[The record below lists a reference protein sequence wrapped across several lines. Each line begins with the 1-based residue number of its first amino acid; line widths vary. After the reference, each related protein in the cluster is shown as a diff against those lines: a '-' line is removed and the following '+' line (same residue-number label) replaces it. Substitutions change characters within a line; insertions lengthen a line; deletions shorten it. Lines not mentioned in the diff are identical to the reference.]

1 MAERLCFDLL
11 PSTQD
16 EAVRRARDGA
26 PAGLVVVARRQHRG
40 RGRLDHSWASPEGG
54 LYLSVVT
61 PEPRLEPG
69 LVPVGV
75 GAGLAGMLAGRY
87 ALETAVKW
95 PNDLFARNGDGSFG
109 KLAGVLVD
117 RVLSPALGVALVVGV
132 GVNVSTARSDLPEEL
147 APRVAIL
154 QELAGRAVSPDEL
167 EPLVTEVIRTT
178 VDRLGT
184 VAGRSEVW
192 SMARGAL
199 YGVGRRVRVDG
210 RTAGVLR
217 DLAEDGA
224 LLVEGESGIESIRSG
239 EIEVE
244 GIA

>member
-1 MAERLCFDLL
+1 MAERICFDLL

-16 EAVRRARDGA
+16 EAVGRARAGA

-54 LYLSVVT
+54 LYLSMVT
-61 PEPRLEPG
+61 AEPRLEPG

-75 GAGLAGMLAGRY
+75 GAGLAATLAERY
-87 ALETAVKW
+87 PLETAVKW
-95 PNDLFARNGDGSFG
+95 PNDLFARAREGRFG

-117 RVLSPALGVALVVGV
+117 RVLSPTLGVALVVGV
-132 GVNVSTARSDLPEEL
+132 GVNVTMARSDLPDEL

-154 QELAGRAVSPDEL
+154 KELAGRPVPL
-167 EPLVTEVIRTT
+167 EEVEAIVTEVIQGT
-178 VDRLGT
+178 VERLGS
-184 VAGRSEVW
+184 VEGRSEVW
-192 SMARGAL
+192 SMARRVL
-199 YGVGRRVRVDG
+199 YGIGRPVRVDG

-217 DLAEDGA
+217 DLAVDGA
-224 LLVEGESGIESIRSG
+224 LLVEGAQGIERLRSG